1 MSRDITSALPR
12 VFKSML
18 NRISA
23 EVFGSFCLIF
33 AGTGA
38 IVINDVAGGTIT
50 HMGVALVFGLVVMAM
65 VHAVGD
71 ISGAHINPAVTLG
84 MYAAKRLPAV
94 LVIPYLLAQFA
105 GGFAASGL
113 LKLLFPDH
121 PTLGGTTPAG
131 PVWQS
136 FILEVVL
143 TWILMAVVLRV
154 SSGPKERGMF
164 AGITVGSVI
173 AVEAMFAGPICGA
186 SMNPM
191 RSVTPAVTSGNL
203 DSLWIYVA
211 APLIGSLLAV
221 VTAPLLRDEHD
232 QRGA

>member
-1 MSRDITSALPR
+1 
-12 VFKSML
+12 ML
-18 NRISA
+18 QRISA
-23 EVFGSFCLIF
+23 EIFGSFCLIF

-38 IVINDVAGGTIT
+38 IVINDVSGGSIT
-50 HMGVALVFGLVVMAM
+50 HAGIALVFGLVVMAM

-71 ISGAHINPAVTLG
+71 ISGAHLNPAVTLG
-84 MYAAKRLPAV
+84 MWAAQRLPAAMV
-94 LVIPYLLAQFA
+94 LPYILAQFA

-113 LKLLFPDH
+113 LLLLFPQH
-121 PTLGGTTPAG
+121 PTLGSTLPAG
-131 PVWQS
+131 SAWQS
-136 FILEVVL
+136 FVLELVL
-143 TWILMAVVLRV
+143 TWILMVVVLRV

-191 RSVTPAVTSGNL
+191 RSIAPAVTSGAT
-203 DSLWIYVA
+203 DAVWVYIA

-221 VTAPLLRDEHD
+221 GTAPLLRDEYD
-232 QRGA
+232 RRDA

>member
-1 MSRDITSALPR
+1 
-12 VFKSML
+12 ML
-18 NRISA
+18 HRISA

-38 IVINDVAGGTIT
+38 IVVNDVAGGTIT
-50 HMGVALVFGLVVMAM
+50 HAGVALVFGLVVMAM

-84 MYAAKRLPAV
+84 MFVAKRLPPAM
-94 LVIPYLLAQFA
+94 VIPYVLAQLT

-113 LKLLFPDH
+113 LKLLFPEH
-121 PTLGGTTPAG
+121 PTLGATLPAG
-131 PVWQS
+131 PAWQS
-136 FILEVVL
+136 LILEVVL

-191 RSVTPAVTSGNL
+191 RSITPAVTAGRL
-203 DSLWIYVA
+203 DSLWIYIV

-221 VTAPLLRDEHD
+221 ATAPLLRDEHD

>member
-1 MSRDITSALPR
+1 
-12 VFKSML
+12 ML
-18 NRISA
+18 QRISA
-23 EVFGSFCLIF
+23 EIFGSFCLIF

-38 IVINDVAGGTIT
+38 IVINDVSGGSIT
-50 HMGVALVFGLVVMAM
+50 HAGIALVFGLVVMAM

-71 ISGAHINPAVTLG
+71 ISGAHLNPAVTLG
-84 MYAAKRLPAV
+84 MWAAQRLPAAMV
-94 LVIPYLLAQFA
+94 MPYILAQFV

-113 LKLLFPDH
+113 LLLLFPQH
-121 PTLGGTTPAG
+121 STLGSTLPAG
-131 PVWQS
+131 SAWQS
-136 FILEVVL
+136 FVLELVL
-143 TWILMAVVLRV
+143 TWILMVVVLRV

-191 RSVTPAVTSGNL
+191 RSIAPAVTSGAT
-203 DSLWIYVA
+203 DALWVYIA

-221 VTAPLLRDEHD
+221 GTAPLLRDEYD
-232 QRGA
+232 RRDA